1 MNNRNIHFQQ
11 KRGLCRYY
19 LTRLAARLA
28 WIGLFIL
35 SAGIC
40 DVGIRLFQGLR
51 QGAVGM
57 MLTLGYDVECLVAG
71 ITILTGGVLL
81 LDYLERREK
90 METS

>member
-1 MNNRNIHFQQ
+1 MNNKNMRFDQ
-11 KRGLCRYY
+11 KRKFCRYY
-19 LTRLAARLA
+19 PSRRAAQLA

-40 DVGIRLFQGLR
+40 DVGIRFFQGVR

-71 ITILTGGVLL
+71 VAILTGGVLL
-81 LDYLERREK
+81 LDYLERRAKIE
-90 METS
+90 